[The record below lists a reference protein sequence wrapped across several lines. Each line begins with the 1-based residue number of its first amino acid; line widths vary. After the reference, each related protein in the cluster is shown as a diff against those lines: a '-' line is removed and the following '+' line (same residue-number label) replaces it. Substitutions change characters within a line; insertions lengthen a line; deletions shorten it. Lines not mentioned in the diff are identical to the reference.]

1 MSALFLDHA
10 KIQDLEAKV
19 EKARALVRRAE
30 RFTTKSESK
39 TGMDAHRSL
48 HEAENLID
56 QVLAILK
63 GG

>member
-1 MSALFLDHA
+1 MSALFLGHPQ
-10 KIQDLEAKV
+10 ILELQEKA
-19 EKARALVRRAE
+19 EKARALVRRAA
-30 RFTTKSESK
+30 RYTTKSESR

>member
-1 MSALFLDHA
+1 MSALFLGHPQ
-10 KIQDLEAKV
+10 ILELQ
-19 EKARALVRRAE
+19 EKAERARALVRRAE

-48 HEAENLID
+48 HEAEGLID
-56 QVLAILK
+56 QVLTILK